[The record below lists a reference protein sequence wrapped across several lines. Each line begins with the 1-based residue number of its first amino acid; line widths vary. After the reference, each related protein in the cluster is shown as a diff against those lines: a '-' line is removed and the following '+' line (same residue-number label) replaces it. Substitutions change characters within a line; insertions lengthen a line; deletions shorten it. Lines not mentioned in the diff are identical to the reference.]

1 MKAHMKRDHGVSQKM
16 INEQKKGGIGNNSI
30 SELKIDPLNQ
40 SLLAN
45 ALDQTTVD

>member
-16 INEQKKGGIGNNSI
+16 INEQKKGGGNDSV
-30 SELKIDPLNQ
+30 SELK

-45 ALDQTTVD
+45 ALNETTVD